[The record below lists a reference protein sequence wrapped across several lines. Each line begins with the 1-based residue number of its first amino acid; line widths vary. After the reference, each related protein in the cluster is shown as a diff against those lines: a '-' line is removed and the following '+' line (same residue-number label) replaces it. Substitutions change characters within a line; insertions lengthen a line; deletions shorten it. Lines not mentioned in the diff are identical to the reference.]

1 MKDINIKNLRV
12 AVMPKDVFIKDE
24 GDFITVGFV
33 SDKAKAYLA
42 LQPIEVKK
50 HLYGS
55 LDGVRKLDLHVS
67 QLPMV
72 ERSLTACDLTW
83 EEV

>member
-1 MKDINIKNLRV
+1 M
-12 AVMPKDVFIKDE
+12 AVMPKDAFIKDE

-42 LQPIEVKK
+42 LQPIEVKE

-55 LDGVRKLDLHVS
+55 LDGVRKLDLDIS
-67 QLPMV
+67 QLSMIQTFLV
-72 ERSLTACDLTW
+72 SCGLTW

>member
-1 MKDINIKNLRV
+1 MSNI
-12 AVMPKDVFIKDE
+12 AAQPKDAFIKDE

-42 LQPIEVKK
+42 LQPIEVKE

-55 LDGVRKLDLHVS
+55 LDGVRKLDLDVS
-67 QLPMV
+67 QQPMIQSFLV
-72 ERSLTACDLTW
+72 SCGLTW